1 MWLLCLGLNQNDE
14 DVPRSGQRQKQ
25 AARHHQVYNRAF
37 GPCFVFGKGCYAQPP
52 VSGVLPLNYSRVS
65 IKGTIFP
72 EFTYVVDKTKAYE
85 FAKAIGDELRQV
97 EGEFLAPIGMMI
109 FVVVQD
115 GGSIFKALN
124 VTWKQVFLGGVK
136 L

>member
-1 MWLLCLGLNQNDE
+1 LNRYFYCCISQAVGLN
-14 DVPRSGQRQKQ
+14 S
-25 AARHHQVYNRAF
+25 
-37 GPCFVFGKGCYAQPP
+37 
-52 VSGVLPLNYSRVS
+52 SRVS

>member
-1 MWLLCLGLNQNDE
+1 LNRYFYCCISQAVGLN
-14 DVPRSGQRQKQ
+14 S
-25 AARHHQVYNRAF
+25 
-37 GPCFVFGKGCYAQPP
+37 
-52 VSGVLPLNYSRVS
+52 SRVS

-97 EGEFLAPIGMMI
+97 KGEFLDLIGMMM

-115 GGSIFKALN
+115 GVSIFKALN
-124 VTWKQVFLGGVK
+124 VIWKQVFLGVVK

>member
-1 MWLLCLGLNQNDE
+1 LN
-14 DVPRSGQRQKQ
+14 RYFYCCISQ
-25 AARHHQVYNRAF
+25 AVD
-37 GPCFVFGKGCYAQPP
+37 
-52 VSGVLPLNYSRVS
+52 LNYSRVS